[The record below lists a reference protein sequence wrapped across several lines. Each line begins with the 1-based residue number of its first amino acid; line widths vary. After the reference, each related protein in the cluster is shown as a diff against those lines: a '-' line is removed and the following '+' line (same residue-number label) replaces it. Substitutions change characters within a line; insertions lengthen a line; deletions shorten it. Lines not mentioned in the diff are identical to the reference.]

1 MYTNPIL
8 KNFRNFSVYLLC
20 CLILAMLNFSLLF
33 LSAKINLK
41 ISIFDSLVYILILG
55 GLGLSFWYPTR
66 YIHIEKVKTSKLI
79 STHLV
84 GAIVTTIIWLS
95 LGYYLMNTFLT
106 FTVKYENFIYNT
118 LPWRFFI
125 GILFYALITSF
136 YYMIIY
142 YTGFQERMIKESEL
156 KTLVTE
162 AELRSLKFQINPHFI
177 FNSLNSMSAL
187 TEIDPKR
194 AKSMILK
201 LAEFLRFILATN
213 EKEKN
218 TLKEELKNIKIYLD
232 IERVRFE
239 DKFDYVEEI
248 EEDCWSVEIPSMI
261 LQPLFENAIKHAV
274 YETLDNITLSLKA
287 KVENNYLGLILE
299 NNYDESSSSRKGAG
313 VGLRN
318 IEERLQLIY
327 REANLMEVKK
337 GNGNFRVSLY
347 FPIG

>member
-8 KNFRNFSVYLLC
+8 KNFRNFLVYLLC
-20 CLILAMLNFSLLF
+20 WFILVLLNFSLLF
-33 LSAKINLK
+33 FSTEVGLK
-41 ISIFDSLVYILILG
+41 ISIFDSIIYTLVLA
-55 GLGLSFWYPTR
+55 GLGLSLWYPAR
-66 YIHIEKVKTSKLI
+66 YIHPEKTSTSKLI
-79 STHLV
+79 GTHII
-84 GAIVTTIIWLS
+84 GAIVTTLIWLS
-95 LGYYLMNTFLT
+95 IGYYLMNTFLT

-125 GILFYALITSF
+125 GILFYALVTSF

-142 YTGFQERMIKESEL
+142 YTGFQERAIKESEL
-156 KTLVTE
+156 KNLVTE

-194 AKSMILK
+194 ARSMILK

-218 TLKEELKNIKIYLD
+218 SLKEELKNIKLYLE
-232 IERVRFE
+232 IEKVRFE
-239 DKFDYVEEI
+239 EKFAYDEEI
-248 EEDCWSVEIPSMI
+248 GDKCWSVEIPSMI
-261 LQPLFENAIKHAV
+261 LQPIFENAIKHAV
-274 YETLDNITLSLKA
+274 YETLDIVTLCLKA
-287 KVENNYLGLILE
+287 KIENNYLSLVLE
-299 NNYDESSSSRKGAG
+299 NNYDESSTPNKGTG

-327 REANLMEVKK
+327 RETNLMKVNK
-337 GNGNFRVSLY
+337 GNGIFRVSL
-347 FPIG
+347 FIPI

>member
-8 KNFRNFSVYLLC
+8 KNFRNFLVYLLC
-20 CLILAMLNFSLLF
+20 WFILVLLNFSLLF
-33 LSAKINLK
+33 FSTEVGIK
-41 ISIFDSLVYILILG
+41 ISIFDSIIYTLVLA
-55 GLGLSFWYPTR
+55 GLGLSLWYPAR
-66 YIHIEKVKTSKLI
+66 YIHPEKTTTSKLI
-79 STHLV
+79 GTHLI
-84 GAIVTTIIWLS
+84 GAIITSIIWLS
-95 LGYYLMNTFLT
+95 IGYYLMNTFLT

-125 GILFYALITSF
+125 GILFYALVTSF

-142 YTGFQERMIKESEL
+142 YTGFQERVIKESEL
-156 KTLVTE
+156 KNLVTE

-194 AKSMILK
+194 ARSMILK

-218 TLKEELKNIKIYLD
+218 SLKEELKNIKLYLE

-239 DKFDYVEEI
+239 DKFEYVEEI
-248 EEDCWSVEIPSMI
+248 EDQCWSMEIPSMI

-274 YETLDNITLSLKA
+274 YETLDVVTLSLKA
-287 KVENNYLGLILE
+287 KAENNYLGLVLE
-299 NNYDESSSSRKGAG
+299 NNYDESSPPRKGTG

-327 REANLMEVKK
+327 REAKLMEVNK
-337 GNGNFRVSLY
+337 GNGIFRVSL
-347 FPIG
+347 FIPL

>member
-1 MYTNPIL
+1 
-8 KNFRNFSVYLLC
+8 
-20 CLILAMLNFSLLF
+20 
-33 LSAKINLK
+33 
-41 ISIFDSLVYILILG
+41 
-55 GLGLSFWYPTR
+55 
-66 YIHIEKVKTSKLI
+66 
-79 STHLV
+79 
-84 GAIVTTIIWLS
+84 
-95 LGYYLMNTFLT
+95 
-106 FTVKYENFIYNT
+106 
-118 LPWRFFI
+118 
-125 GILFYALITSF
+125 
-136 YYMIIY
+136 
-142 YTGFQERMIKESEL
+142 
-156 KTLVTE
+156 
-162 AELRSLKFQINPHFI
+162 
-177 FNSLNSMSAL
+177 MSAL

-218 TLKEELKNIKIYLD
+218 TLKEELKNIKLYLE

-248 EEDCWSVEIPSMI
+248 EDDCWSVEIPSMI

-274 YETLDNITLSLKA
+274 YETLDKITLSLKA
-287 KVENNYLGLILE
+287 KQENNYLNLVLK
-299 NNYDESSSSRKGAG
+299 NNYDESSTPRKGAG

-337 GNGNFRVSLY
+337 GNGNFSVSLF

>member
-8 KNFRNFSVYLLC
+8 KNFRNFLVYLLC
-20 CLILAMLNFSLLF
+20 WFILVLLNFSLLYF
-33 LSAKINLK
+33 STEIGLK
-41 ISIFDSLVYILILG
+41 ISIFDSVIYTLVLA
-55 GLGLSFWYPTR
+55 GLGLSLWYPTR
-66 YIHIEKVKTSKLI
+66 YIHLEKIKTSKLI
-79 STHLV
+79 GTHLV
-84 GAIVTTIIWLS
+84 GAVITTIIWLS
-95 LGYYLMNTFLT
+95 IGYYLMNTFLT

-142 YTGFQERMIKESEL
+142 YTGFQERVIKESEL
-156 KTLVTE
+156 KNLVTE

-194 AKSMILK
+194 ARSMILK

-218 TLKEELKNIKIYLD
+218 TLKEELKNIKLYLE

-239 DKFDYVEEI
+239 DKFEYIEEI
-248 EEDCWSVEIPSMI
+248 ADDCWAMEIPSMI

-274 YETLDNITLSLKA
+274 YETFDIVTLSLKA
-287 KVENNYLGLILE
+287 KSENNYLNLILE
-299 NNYDESSSSRKGAG
+299 NNYDESSTPRKGTG

-327 REANLMEVKK
+327 RESNLMEVNK
-337 GNGNFRVSLY
+337 GNGIFRVSL
-347 FPIG
+347 FIPL

>member
-8 KNFRNFSVYLLC
+8 KNFRNFLVYLLC
-20 CLILAMLNFSLLF
+20 WFILVLLNFSLLYF
-33 LSAKINLK
+33 STEIGLK
-41 ISIFDSLVYILILG
+41 ISIFDSVIYTLVLA
-55 GLGLSFWYPTR
+55 GLGLSLWYPTR
-66 YIHIEKVKTSKLI
+66 YIHLEKIKTSKLI
-79 STHLV
+79 GTHLV
-84 GAIVTTIIWLS
+84 GAVITTIIWLS
-95 LGYYLMNTFLT
+95 IGYYLMNTFLT

-142 YTGFQERMIKESEL
+142 YTGFQERVIKESEL
-156 KTLVTE
+156 KNLVTE

-194 AKSMILK
+194 ARSMILK

-218 TLKEELKNIKIYLD
+218 TLKEELKNIKLYLE

-239 DKFDYVEEI
+239 DKFEYVEEI
-248 EEDCWSVEIPSMI
+248 ADDCWAMEIPSMI

-274 YETLDNITLSLKA
+274 YETFDIVTLSLKA
-287 KVENNYLGLILE
+287 KSENNYLNLILE
-299 NNYDESSSSRKGAG
+299 NNYDESSTPRKGTG

-327 REANLMEVKK
+327 REANLMEVNK
-337 GNGNFRVSLY
+337 GNGIFRVSL
-347 FPIG
+347 FIPL